1 MEEIAPGIFVAS
13 DYPPYNLGLIDL
25 EDGAIVVD
33 IPPRPS
39 HAQAWLEQVQASVDA
54 VRYVVLTDAQI
65 ERMVAAALWNI
76 PVIASEAALRTVARL
91 EDRDWRDLLQ
101 ATENRYP
108 EDAGLLGDVKPN
120 PPKFAFSR
128 RFEFHRPTPPFVFEA
143 VAGAAPGSIT
153 LFVPEHKLL
162 FAGDTVSISEP
173 PLLHLTPDFDAW
185 LADLEKLA
193 ERTDVRHIVPG
204 RGEAPVLRGEL
215 TTQLEFMRVVQ
226 ETAQALSEGSGSE
239 GVGKAAR
246 ELGQV
251 FFNQMGKQAV
261 KRLQSGLEYLIQD
274 LRGDLLPSSAGEEE
288 GTPV

>member
-1 MEEIAPGIFVAS
+1 MEEIAPGILIES

-39 HAQAWLEQVQASVDA
+39 HARAWLEQVQATVDA
-54 VRYVVLTDAQI
+54 VRYVVITDAQI
-65 ERMVAAALWNI
+65 ERIVAAALWNI
-76 PVIASEAALRTVARL
+76 PVIASEAALRTVAKFG
-91 EDRDWRDLLQ
+91 DRDWRDLLQ
-101 ATENRYP
+101 ATEDRYP
-108 EDAGLLGDVKPN
+108 EDADLLDNVKPN

-128 RFEFHRPTPPFVFEA
+128 RFKFHRPDPPFVFEA
-143 VAGAAPGSIT
+143 VPGAAPGSIT
-153 LFVPEHKLL
+153 LFTPKHKLL

-173 PLLHLTPDFDAW
+173 PLMHLTPDFEAW
-185 LADLEKLA
+185 MASLETLA

-215 TTQLEFMRVVQ
+215 TAQLEFMRVVQ
-226 ETAQALSEGSGSE
+226 ETAHALSVGSGSE

-251 FFNQMGKQAV
+251 FFNQRGKQAV

-274 LRGDLLPSSAGEEE
+274 LRGDLLPSSAAEEE
-288 GTPV
+288 EEA

>member
-1 MEEIAPGIFVAS
+1 MEEIAPGIFIES
-13 DYPPYNLGLIDL
+13 DYLPYNLGLIDL
-25 EDGAIVVD
+25 DDGALVVD

-39 HAQAWLEQVQASVDA
+39 HAQAWLEQVQASVGT

-76 PVIASEAALRTVARL
+76 PVIASEAALRTVANF

-101 ATENRYP
+101 ATEERYP
-108 EDAGLLGDVKPN
+108 EDADLLDDVKPN

-128 RFEFHRPTPPFVFEA
+128 RFRFHRPTPPFIFEA

-162 FAGDTVSISEP
+162 FAGDTISISEP
-173 PLLHLTPDFDAW
+173 PPMHLTPDFDAW
-185 LADLEKLA
+185 LASLETLA

-215 TTQLEFMRVVQ
+215 ATQLEFMRVVQ
-226 ETAQALSEGSGSE
+226 ETAQALAEGSGSE
-239 GVGKAAR
+239 GVSKAAR
-246 ELGQV
+246 ELGQA

-274 LRGDLLPSSAGEEE
+274 LRGDLMPPADEEE
-288 GTPV
+288 EEA